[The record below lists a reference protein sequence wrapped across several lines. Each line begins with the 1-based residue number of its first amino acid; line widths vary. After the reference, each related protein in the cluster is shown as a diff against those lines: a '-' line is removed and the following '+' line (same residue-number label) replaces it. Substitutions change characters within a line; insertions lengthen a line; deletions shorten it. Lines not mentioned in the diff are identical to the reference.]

1 MPGFALASL
10 LIVGA
15 DERSVQSCLVV
26 CGGIAGKMIGWLFRR
41 SRLFQA
47 VIVVMKS
54 SSSSLRLR
62 LGNYRSY
69 KSRYWS
75 MLDFFEVSSS

>member
-1 MPGFALASL
+1 MPIFALASL
-10 LIVGA
+10 LIADA

-41 SRLFQA
+41 NRLSQV

-62 LGNYRSY
+62 PGNYRSY

-75 MLDFFEVSSS
+75 TLDFFEVSSS